1 MNHDILPTINNIPE
15 PVVEPPKKVKEK
27 KEKKPREPFD
37 PHSNIITDIFY
48 CVYVGIFELLAS
60 FIQIIVMGVNGIVY
74 CYKALFPSLAN
85 PKVDDPTAK
94 KDAFS
99 KESFD
104 DNDKVLKPKKKSF
117 FEMDLNEMSR
127 EIKIA
132 LGIYQ
137 KELERLEE
145 TRRKLQIELASP
157 DAAKATTPKVYLFKV
172 KDQNGKFIN
181 GKFTGF
187 SKMDVNSFL
196 LNEGYEVYSIENNKW
211 IDFIFGESAMLP
223 SRWKNKD
230 LIFWLTQLSTYIK
243 SGIPLTDSIKILMN
257 QMGSK
262 SKKQT
267 MQAVAYELTLGNSFS
282 NALEKQSGVFPP
294 LLINMLKAAEAT
306 GDLEATLDD
315 MASYY
320 TEIDSTN
327 KQMVSALT
335 YPIIVSIF
343 AIGVV
348 VFIILYVVPQFT
360 KIYESNGMTLTGLTK
375 FIIDLSNF
383 LTKNYSVMLLGIIAV
398 VGTFIYCYKKIK
410 AFRRTVQVILMKT
423 PVIKDIIIYN
433 EITVFTKTFASLL
446 KNNVFITESI
456 DILSKITNNEIY
468 KEIMATTIDNIAR
481 GDKIS
486 TAFKDHW
493 AVPSVAYYMIVTGE
507 STGELAQMLDKV
519 SQYYQEQH
527 RAIVSN
533 LKALI
538 EPILIAGLAI
548 VVGGIILAV
557 IVPMFDM
564 YGELAG

>member
-1 MNHDILPTINNIPE
+1 MIWLP
-15 PVVEPPKKVKEK
+15 
-27 KEKKPREPFD
+27 
-37 PHSNIITDIFY
+37 
-48 CVYVGIFELLAS
+48 
-60 FIQIIVMGVNGIVY
+60 
-74 CYKALFPSLAN
+74 
-85 PKVDDPTAK
+85 
-94 KDAFS
+94 
-99 KESFD
+99 
-104 DNDKVLKPKKKSF
+104 
-117 FEMDLNEMSR
+117 
-127 EIKIA
+127 
-132 LGIYQ
+132 
-137 KELERLEE
+137 
-145 TRRKLQIELASP
+145 
-157 DAAKATTPKVYLFKV
+157 
-172 KDQNGKFIN
+172 
-181 GKFTGF
+181 
-187 SKMDVNSFL
+187 
-196 LNEGYEVYSIENNKW
+196 
-211 IDFIFGESAMLP
+211 
-223 SRWKNKD
+223 
-230 LIFWLTQLSTYIK
+230 
-243 SGIPLTDSIKILMN
+243 
-257 QMGSK
+257 
-262 SKKQT
+262 
-267 MQAVAYELTLGNSFS
+267 
-282 NALEKQSGVFPP
+282 
-294 LLINMLKAAEAT
+294 
-306 GDLEATLDD
+306 
-315 MASYY
+315 

-335 YPIIVSIF
+335 YPIVVSIF

-360 KIYESNGMTLTGLTK
+360 KIYENNGMTLNGLTK

-383 LTKNYSVMLLGIIAV
+383 LTKNYSIMLLGIIVV

-410 AFRRTVQVILMKT
+410 AFRRTVQVILMKI